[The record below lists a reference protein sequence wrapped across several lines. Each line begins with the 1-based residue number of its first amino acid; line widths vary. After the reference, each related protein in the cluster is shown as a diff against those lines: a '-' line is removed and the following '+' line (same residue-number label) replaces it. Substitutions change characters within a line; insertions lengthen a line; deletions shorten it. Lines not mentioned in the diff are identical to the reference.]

1 MFKEF
6 LSHVQLNGFV
16 LALIG
21 TVAAAPFLAC
31 RGTSPEIFHALGSL
45 AIASLFFL
53 QGARLSRAALVAGA
67 EHWRLHAAIA
77 FATFVL
83 FSIAWVGVMGGSAAR
98 APAVAVVG
106 SVVCLRSSLHRAI
119 LNRLDLDLARQCRG
133 GSLFSGRV
141 QSGWPV
147 SHPDFLRACVW
158 GAQKR
163 DQSGGSQQILSV
175 TDRGLILLIVYA
187 AFSASVVAGLWQ
199 RVPVAT
205 LATLALIESVLL
217 AAALLIMI
225 SGSRV
230 MRFDPADETAIVFCG
245 SQKSV
250 ISGIPIANALIP
262 GPALGLFVLP
272 ITLYHSLQLLVCA
285 WLAKRYTSRPDGTV
299 NLAAFYRA
307 CAYPWR

>member
-1 MFKEF
+1 
-6 LSHVQLNGFV
+6 
-16 LALIG
+16 
-21 TVAAAPFLAC
+21 
-31 RGTSPEIFHALGSL
+31 
-45 AIASLFFL
+45 
-53 QGARLSRAALVAGA
+53 
-67 EHWRLHAAIA
+67 
-77 FATFVL
+77 
-83 FSIAWVGVMGGSAAR
+83 MGGSAAR
-98 APAVAVVG
+98 VPVVAVVG

-119 LNRLDLDLARQCRG
+119 LDRLDLDLARQCRG

-205 LATLALIESVLL
+205 LATLALIDAVLL